1 MRSLSRCGFSLSPNF
16 LILQTSSAH
25 ILSRSL
31 SQFISKKGD
40 FLTSKSSLGKS
51 IAMATVAIQQPT
63 PPRSPM
69 IRKRTFSSSSDGM
82 HYGPR
87 VSKQPKTAARQ
98 QFSPQRKRKQPA
110 PEEKKKNLD
119 SAFVDGAKVDL
130 ACSFVPPTA
139 SKRDKHSAAKE
150 SQAGLEKKCVERQAM
165 VSIPVGGD
173 MEYASDTRSGGDR
186 VRRVGGK
193 DLYAAAW
200 VR

>member
-1 MRSLSRCGFSLSPNF
+1 
-16 LILQTSSAH
+16 
-25 ILSRSL
+25 
-31 SQFISKKGD
+31 
-40 FLTSKSSLGKS
+40 
-51 IAMATVAIQQPT
+51 
-63 PPRSPM
+63 
-69 IRKRTFSSSSDGM
+69 M

-87 VSKQPKTAARQ
+87 VSKQPKTAACQ

-110 PEEKKKNLD
+110 PEKKEKKKNLD

-130 ACSFVPPTA
+130 AYSFVPPTA

-173 MEYASDTRSGGDR
+173 LEYASDTRSGGDG
-186 VRRVGGK
+186 VRRVGRK

-200 VR
+200 V